1 MRPGRRSRRLL
12 VWGTDANTARGAVPR
27 APEEPVADERK
38 PFTTAVGLLRRTTPF
53 LLLNAMVYAGF
64 FLAIV
69 AWLAAFGGLAAFF
82 ANRIEVLAFI
92 FLLIAIG
99 GPGALLALAR
109 RYLLYL
115 VQGAHIAAA
124 TTLFLHG
131 SIPDGQGQVAY
142 GRAEVR
148 KRFRDVSILFAVD
161 RAVHGVVSAFTR
173 KFVRIADMLPLGN
186 AVSNLARIGAT
197 IVNRSVSYVDE
208 AILSYAIAKEEDN
221 VWRSARHGVILYAQ
235 SYKPILGAAVKIW
248 LLGKVA
254 FVALLIILGIP
265 GVLLLL
271 TFDAVWFQVVVFVAV
286 VMLAW
291 LIMAATY
298 EPFAAVYTLVTY
310 HRAIEGVEVNAVWDQ
325 RLQQVSKR
333 FKEIVGKAQQ
343 GGGGPDP
350 LDTAT
355 VPQEA
360 MQLNDPNASPPDSS
374 GPTGGG
380 GGAGAGGNPLAGLR
394 SASRGGGIGGM
405 VGGLLSQVGQ
415 QSSPGQQPAQQP
427 SPESPPAAQGPQPAP
442 QAPPQAPAEPS
453 APPQAP
459 PQGQQPPPSAAP
471 APQTPPAAD
480 PPSGTPE
487 DDDGPGSASGSAPP
501 PPPPPAGP

>member
-1 MRPGRRSRRLL
+1 
-12 VWGTDANTARGAVPR
+12 
-27 APEEPVADERK
+27 VADERK
-38 PFTTAVGLLRRTTPF
+38 PFTIAVGLLRRTTPF
-53 LLLNAMVYAGF
+53 LLLNAAVYAGF
-64 FLAIV
+64 FLVIV

-124 TTLFLHG
+124 TTLLFDGQL
-131 SIPDGQGQVAY
+131 PEGQGQIAY
-142 GRAEVR
+142 GRAQVQE
-148 KRFRDVSILFAVD
+148 RFRDVSILFAVD
-161 RAVHGVVSAFTR
+161 RAVHGVVSTFTR
-173 KFVRIADMLPLGN
+173 SFVRIADMLPLGN

-208 AILSYAIAKEEDN
+208 AILSYAIARDEAN

-235 SYKPILGAAVKIW
+235 AYKPILGAAVKIW

-254 FVALLIILGIP
+254 FIVLLLILGIP
-265 GVLLLL
+265 AVLVLLA
-271 TFDAVWFQVVVFVAV
+271 FDAVWLQVVLFVAV

-298 EPFAAVYTLVTY
+298 EPFAVLYSLVTY
-310 HRAIEGVEVNAVWDQ
+310 HQAIEGVEVNAVWDQ

-355 VPQEA
+355 VPPET
-360 MQLNDPNASPPDSS
+360 MQLDDPNARAATPS
-374 GPTGGG
+374 TGGPG
-380 GGAGAGGNPLAGLR
+380 GGSPLAGLR
-394 SASRGGGIGGM
+394 SAGRSGGLGGM

-415 QSSPGQQPAQQP
+415 PTQAQQAP
-427 SPESPPAAQGPQPAP
+427 PPPAAPPARERADDEQQGPA
-442 QAPPQAPAEPS
+442 
-453 APPQAP
+453 
-459 PQGQQPPPSAAP
+459 
-471 APQTPPAAD
+471 
-480 PPSGTPE
+480 
-487 DDDGPGSASGSAPP
+487 APP
-501 PPPPPAGP
+501 PPPPAPGS